1 MTEEM
6 LIGALREAA
15 APPAPKG
22 FTPGIVYSGRQP
34 SEITTPWMDHELAT
48 EEDFREAVLAMG
60 VPLPE
65 HLTLEL
71 VEAKFNQA
79 AWHRDPK
86 DIGTK
91 HTAYTAPMW
100 LYRFK
105 VVPRSARADADIAV
119 LMKEARKA
127 ARARTPKAA
136 APGAMIINLSDFQI
150 GKTDEGGGTPELL
163 EKSEWALAQVLAQVK
178 RQKPSEIVLV
188 DNGDSTEGF
197 ESSPGADRTND
208 LQQTEQIRVWRRVF
222 WRWISALSRT
232 GIPMTVVSVPS
243 NHCRVR
249 RGKQNMAGPDDDWG
263 LEVLAQVA
271 DMADVNPDAFGHVGF
286 IVPRKHEEHVTL
298 PLECGKVISFAH
310 GHQVSRPALLSEW
323 AKKQGRREVG
333 QSDIVVVGHFHHL
346 RVESYGD
353 GQTLFVCPTMDPGS
367 SWFTPQSGERSRP
380 GVLTFMVDGDG
391 WRDLKVCWGD

>member
-1 MTEEM
+1 MTEDM
-6 LIGALREAA
+6 LIDELRQAA
-15 APPAPKG
+15 APPMPKG

-48 EEDFREAVLAMG
+48 EEDFREAVLKMG
-60 VPLPE
+60 VPLSE

-79 AWHRDPK
+79 AWHRDQ
-86 DIGTK
+86 DGIGAK

-105 VVPRSARADADIAV
+105 VVQRSARADADIAV
-119 LMKEARKA
+119 LMKDARKA
-127 ARARTPKAA
+127 AKAREPRSTGA
-136 APGAMIINLSDFQI
+136 GAMIINLADFQT

-163 EKSEWALAQVLAQVK
+163 EKSERALIQVLAQVK
-178 RQKPSEIVLV
+178 RQKPAQVILV

-208 LQQTEQIRVWRRVF
+208 LQQTEQIRVWRRLL
-222 WRWISALSRT
+222 WRWITALAKT
-232 GIPMTVVSVPS
+232 GIPMTVISVPS

-249 RGKQNMAGPDDDWG
+249 RGKQNMADPSDDWG

-271 DMADVNPDAFGHVGF
+271 DMAEVNPEAFGHVSF
-286 IVPRKHEEHVTL
+286 VVPRKHEEHVTVTL
-298 PLECGKVISFAH
+298 ACGKVISFAH
-310 GHQVSRPALLSEW
+310 GHQVTRPAMLTEW
-323 AKKQGRREVG
+323 AKRQGRREIG

-346 RVESYGD
+346 RVEAYGD
-353 GQTLFVCPTMDPGS
+353 GQTLFCCPTMDPGS
-367 SWFTPQSGERSRP
+367 SWFTPRSGERSRP
-380 GVLTFMVDGDG
+380 GVLTFVVDEDG
-391 WRDLKVCWGD
+391 WRDIFVAWQ